1 MKNNYKL
8 INPEMVTLAR
18 ESRGITQ
25 PELAQKLQ
33 VNQGWISRVEGGL
46 RNIQPEHLEQLATV
60 LNYPTEFFFQR
71 EKIYGLGINSY
82 FHRKKQ
88 SLSGRT
94 LRQIHASLYIRTM
107 HIITL
112 LRGVD
117 IGESQIKS
125 ISVDDFGGDAAE
137 VARLLRASWKLP
149 HGPIHNVVSIIED
162 MGGLVIPL
170 NFGTNEIDAI
180 YHNTPESPP
189 LFFVNVFS
197 PTDRLRFT
205 LCHELGH
212 AIIHSDAFDPL
223 AIEQQAHNF
232 AAEFLMPE
240 NDILTDLTEL
250 SLERLMV
257 LKQYWKV
264 SMSALLKRAGDI
276 EAITPMRSQQL
287 WKQMSKAG
295 LRKHEPA
302 ELNLPYEEPNI
313 LKQIVDV
320 YFEEMDYTP
329 LEFAN
334 LLKLELLEAKQ
345 SYIEPYV
352 SIRDKETKRAIRE
365 VKRIL
370 RDNSK
375 N

>member
-1 MKNNYKL
+1 MGNNLKP

-46 RNIQPEHLEQLATV
+46 RTIQPELLTQLANV
-60 LNYPTEFFFQR
+60 LDYPKEFFFQR

-94 LRQIHASLYIRTM
+94 LRQIHASIYIRTM
-107 HIITL
+107 HIIRL

-117 IGESQIKS
+117 IEESQIKS
-125 ISVDDFGGDAAE
+125 INVDDFGGDAEE
-137 VARLLRASWKLP
+137 VARLVRASWKLP
-149 HGPIHNVVSIIED
+149 HGPIQNVIATIEN
-162 MGGLVIPL
+162 MGGIIVPID
-170 NFGTNEIDAI
+170 FGTNEIDAI

-189 LFFVNVFS
+189 LFFVNAFS

-212 AIIHSDAFDPL
+212 AVIHSDSFDPITL
-223 AIEQQAHNF
+223 EQQASNF
-232 AAEFLMPE
+232 AAEFMMPK
-240 NDILTDLTEL
+240 NDIFSDLTDL

-276 EAITPMRSQQL
+276 NAITPMRSQQL

-295 LRKHEPA
+295 FRKHEPP

-313 LKQIVDV
+313 IKQIIDV
-320 YFEEMDYTP
+320 YFEEMDYAP
-329 LEFAN
+329 LEFA
-334 LLKLELLEAKQ
+334 KLITLNPVEAKKL
-345 SYIEPYV
+345 YIEPYV
-352 SIRDKETKRAIRE
+352 SIKDKETKNALIE
-365 VKRIL
+365 VQRML

>member
-1 MKNNYKL
+1 MKNSYGL

-18 ESRGITQ
+18 ESRGMTQ
-25 PELAQKLQ
+25 PELARKLQ
-33 VNQGWISRVEGGL
+33 VNQGWISRIEGGL
-46 RNIQPEHLEQLATV
+46 RNIQQEHLDQLATA
-60 LNYPTEFFFQR
+60 LDYPPEFFFQR
-71 EKIYGLGINSY
+71 EKIYGLGVTSY

-94 LRQIHASLYIRTM
+94 LRQIHASIYLRTM

-125 ISVDDFGGDAAE
+125 INIDDFGGNAAE

-149 HGPIHNVVSIIED
+149 DGPIHNVVSVIED
-162 MGGLVIPL
+162 MGGIVIPFD
-170 NFGTNEIDAI
+170 FGTNEIDAI
-180 YHNTPESPP
+180 YHNTPNSPP
-189 LFFVNVFS
+189 LFFVNAFT

-205 LCHELGH
+205 LSHELGH
-212 AIIHSDAFDPL
+212 AIIHSDTFDPL

-232 AAEFLMPE
+232 AAELLMPQL
-240 NDILTDLTEL
+240 DIFMDLTEL
-250 SLERLMV
+250 SLERLMT

-264 SMSALLKRAGDI
+264 SMSALLKRAGDL
-276 EAITPMRSQQL
+276 EAITPMRSRQL

-295 LRKHEPA
+295 FRRHEPP
-302 ELNLPYEEPNI
+302 ELNLPSERPTI
-313 LKQIVDV
+313 LGQIVGAYLD
-320 YFEEMDYTP
+320 EMGYTP
-329 LEFAN
+329 LEFAR
-334 LLKLELLEAKQ
+334 LLKLGLPEVKQ
-345 SYIEPYV
+345 LYIEPYAPF
-352 SIRDKETKRAIRE
+352 RDKETKRAIRE
-365 VKRIL
+365 VRRIL